1 MFKKF
6 CALLFACLLLFGCG
20 NKNDDTVDN
29 DDNDIDNQ
37 TVNNLKLRLGTGE
50 TMSFMT
56 PSESGIAYN
65 YNESN
70 YLFYFERVVEEEPQQ
85 LSEGYILSAED
96 GNKLKDEV
104 LNNDAFDIALDDSFD
119 AQRCEGKVVV
129 GYANKENEALN
140 ANTPFILYIFDDLNL
155 SIFIA
160 SYVDYDTTR
169 MIQDMTTIIVQ

>member
-37 TVNNLKLRLGTGE
+37 TVNNLKLQLGTGE

-70 YLFYFERVVEEEPQQ
+70 
-85 LSEGYILSAED
+85 
-96 GNKLKDEV
+96 
-104 LNNDAFDIALDDSFD
+104 
-119 AQRCEGKVVV
+119 
-129 GYANKENEALN
+129 
-140 ANTPFILYIFDDLNL
+140 
-155 SIFIA
+155 
-160 SYVDYDTTR
+160 
-169 MIQDMTTIIVQ
+169 